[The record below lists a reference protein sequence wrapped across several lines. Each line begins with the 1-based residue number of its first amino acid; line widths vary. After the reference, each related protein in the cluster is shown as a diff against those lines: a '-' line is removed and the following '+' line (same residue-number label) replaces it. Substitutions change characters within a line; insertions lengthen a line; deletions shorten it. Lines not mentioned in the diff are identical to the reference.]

1 MGKTIEQTVR
11 AIRSKNAGPFWVTVD
26 AFCNNQEDTTL
37 VSSCFTRNRSE
48 IARIFNVDESLV
60 KIFTL
65 TNISVVKVS
74 VPRIPIEGA
83 RDEKDMHGG
92 QQYVSLLDLEV

>member
-1 MGKTIEQTVR
+1 MSKTIEQTVR

-26 AFCNNQEDTTL
+26 AFCTNQEDTAL
-37 VSSCFTRNRSE
+37 VSACFTRNRAL
-48 IARIFNVDESLV
+48 IARIFNVEESLV

-65 TNISVVKVS
+65 NNINVVKVS

>member
-1 MGKTIEQTVR
+1 MSKTIEQTVR
-11 AIRSKNAGPFWVTVD
+11 AIRSKNAGPFWVTID
-26 AFCNNQEDTTL
+26 AFCDNAEDTAL
-37 VSSCFTRNRSE
+37 VSASFTRNKAL
-48 IARIFNVDESLV
+48 IAKIFNVRESLV

-65 TNISVVKVS
+65 THIHVVKVS